1 MPRLDFSCGA
11 SDSPRQPPS
20 GGATRNNGSQRPL
33 SRTSLFGNSSSG
45 VGRNLMD
52 RLQQQDGADQIQQQR
67 RLASHAGLSAGKA
80 LGSSAAAEMQSP
92 SSMPLGAKIATS
104 DVPESSPISV
114 LFCPQ
119 TPSSAASPEFRF
131 GANPSPELLSPMRMP
146 PFHQLLPSP
155 LSQSFSLADT
165 PTQAPASAPTTAE
178 PTPATLAT
186 VATFPPSQMQSPLPS
201 PSSSASAMD
210 ISSVPS
216 LQMPSASA
224 HAHVAGEESLPQL
237 AEAGAGVGRG
247 ADQIDADRAVLDG
260 AADAGGSE
268 KCFLRPA
275 LPPLNIDAC
284 SRGGKVRRGH
294 LPPIPLPRNPSYSKE
309 YRLGR
314 SGSGRSSGA
323 FEDLLLAASAASP
336 SAHPSP
342 PAFAAHPAPSGS
354 SGGWHWQSLSQE
366 MRSAQH
372 AWSLEGSGVAEE
384 GGWSAQQAEWMVG
397 GDDEGLGSAES
408 LQLMRQWE
416 AEVEGLPLTVGGT
429 VMMGMGGAMGGA
441 IGGGMEGEEEEEPGS
456 PSTPSMAPRS
466 TDLECPDAPNSRVRG
481 EMCRTSSLHDTKLLM
496 TTQLKRSHSI
506 FLFDRHFE
514 FPTPFHSDRPPSCTL
529 SPSAPPHPTASC
541 LTLPVSALAP
551 GPFPKLSPSP
561 VPSPLTF
568 LIPPTPPHL
577 PPPPSPPPF
586 PPPFPPPILSLSP
599 RAQVYEARDRK
610 GGARCAVK
618 VSKRQFRSKGE
629 RERYMH
635 EIESVANVPEHAH
648 IVRYYRGWQQDS
660 HFYLQME
667 LCEGGSLRALLD
679 SLPQPLPEDQVW
691 RFVRQVASGLDHI
704 HSRGVLHL
712 DIKPDNIFIDAHGN
726 LKIGD
731 FGRAVWEQR
740 WDWEEGDGGYLAPE
754 LLQDEPPTTA
764 TDMYSFGAML
774 FELVFATRLPRSGL
788 PPSACPSPCGA
799 PSPFSAHGAPSPYG
813 MPSPYSPSPYCVAFS
828 SAAPSPVASAPC
840 RANPSFPPPRSTS
853 RGAGSP
859 AKGGGSPLKGLG
871 TRGGMGGSPVKPMGG
886 SGSSPVKGGGD
897 GVGSPA
903 ERGTGGSP
911 CKSMGRRG
919 SGGLAGA
926 VAGAA
931 GGGSGKDWSAAA
943 AAAAAAVAA
952 ADAAVGA
959 GCGRSEHLRELVFA
973 LLHGDAQERLQAHE
987 VVTIADAVL
996 RGEVDLGQGCMH
1008 KAREGAEQCGEEQ
1021 QHVEQMQGGSEREGQ
1036 CEEVNCDDSGA
1047 AMALD

>member
-67 RLASHAGLSAGKA
+67 RLASHGGLSAGKA

-104 DVPESSPISV
+104 EVPESSPISV

-131 GANPSPELLSPMRMP
+131 GANPSPELFSPMRMP

-165 PTQAPASAPTTAE
+165 PTQPPASTPTSSE
-178 PTPATLAT
+178 PTPATL
-186 VATFPPSQMQSPLPS
+186 PPSQMQSPLPS

-224 HAHVAGEESLPQL
+224 QAHVAGEESLPQL

-247 ADQIDADRAVLDG
+247 ADQIVADRAVLDG
-260 AADAGGSE
+260 AADAGGSD

-309 YRLGR
+309 HRLGR

-342 PAFAAHPAPSGS
+342 PAFGAHPAPSGS

-384 GGWSAQQAEWMVG
+384 GGWGAQQAEWMVG

-441 IGGGMEGEEEEEPGS
+441 MGGGMEGEEEEEPGS

-514 FPTPFHSDRPPSCTL
+514 FVREIGRGSYSM
-529 SPSAPPHPTASC
+529 
-541 LTLPVSALAP
+541 
-551 GPFPKLSPSP
+551 
-561 VPSPLTF
+561 
-568 LIPPTPPHL
+568 
-577 PPPPSPPPF
+577 
-586 PPPFPPPILSLSP
+586 
-599 RAQVYEARDRK
+599 VYEARDRK

-679 SLPQPLPEDQVW
+679 SLPHPLPEDQVW

-828 SAAPSPVASAPC
+828 SAAPSPVASAPG

-871 TRGGMGGSPVKPMGG
+871 ARGGMGGSPVKPMGG

-919 SGGLAGA
+919 SVGLAGA

-1021 QHVEQMQGGSEREGQ
+1021 QHVEQMQGGSEPEGQ
-1036 CEEVNCDDSGA
+1036 CEEANCEDSGA

>member
-1 MPRLDFSCGA
+1 MSLNSTDPTIGGGSPLKDWMPRLAEFSCGA
-11 SDSPRQPPS
+11 SDSPRLPSS
-20 GGATRNNGSQRPL
+20 GGGGTRNSGSQRPL
-33 SRTSLFGNSSSG
+33 SRVSLFGNSGSG

-52 RLQQQDGADQIQQQR
+52 RLQQQDGADQIQQQQ

-80 LGSSAAAEMQSP
+80 LGPSSAAEVQSP
-92 SSMPLGAKIATS
+92 SSMPLGSKIVAS
-104 DVPESSPISV
+104 EVPESSPISV

-119 TPSSAASPEFRF
+119 TPSSLASPEFRF
-131 GANPSPELLSPMRMP
+131 GANPSPEFLSPMRMP
-146 PFHQLLPSP
+146 AFQQLLPSP

-165 PTQAPASAPTTAE
+165 PAKAPASAPATSE
-178 PTPATLAT
+178 PSSATLAT
-186 VATFPPSQMQSPLPS
+186 TSFLPPQLPS
-201 PSSSASAMD
+201 PSPSAMD
-210 ISSVPS
+210 VG
-216 LQMPSASA
+216 SAAPDVKA
-224 HAHVAGEESLPQL
+224 HAHIVEEESLPQL
-237 AEAGAGVGRG
+237 AQAGAGVGRG
-247 ADQIDADRAVLDG
+247 ADQIDANRGVLDG
-260 AADAGGSE
+260 ALDAGGSE

-284 SRGGKVRRGH
+284 SRGNKMRRGH

-309 YRLGR
+309 HRLGR

-323 FEDLLLAASAASP
+323 FEELLLAASAASP

-342 PAFAAHPAPSGS
+342 SGS

-366 MRSAQH
+366 LRSAQQ

-384 GGWSAQQAEWMVG
+384 GGWGAQQAEWMVG

-429 VMMGMGGAMGGA
+429 VVMGMG
-441 IGGGMEGEEEEEPGS
+441 GEEEEEPGS

-514 FPTPFHSDRPPSCTL
+514 FVREIGRGSYSM
-529 SPSAPPHPTASC
+529 
-541 LTLPVSALAP
+541 
-551 GPFPKLSPSP
+551 
-561 VPSPLTF
+561 
-568 LIPPTPPHL
+568 
-577 PPPPSPPPF
+577 
-586 PPPFPPPILSLSP
+586 
-599 RAQVYEARDRK
+599 VYEARDRK
-610 GGARCAVK
+610 GGSRCAVK

-635 EIESVANVPEHAH
+635 EIESVANVPEHPH

-667 LCEGGSLRALLD
+667 LCDSGSLRALLD
-679 SLPQPLPEDQVW
+679 SLQHPLPEEQVW
-691 RFVRQVASGLDHI
+691 RYARQVACGLDHI
-704 HSRGVLHL
+704 HRRGVLHL

-740 WDWEEGDGGYLAPE
+740 WEWEEGDGGYLAPE

-774 FELVFATRLPRSGL
+774 FEMVFTTRLPRSGL

-799 PSPFSAHGAPSPYG
+799 PSPFSSHGAPSPYG
-813 MPSPYSPSPYCVAFS
+813 MASPFSPSPYCVAFS
-828 SAAPSPVASAPC
+828 SAAPSPVASAPG
-840 RANPSFPPPRSTS
+840 RPNSGFPPPRSTS

-859 AKGGGSPLKGLG
+859 AKGGSPLKGVG
-871 TRGGMGGSPVKPMGG
+871 QRGGIGGSPVKHMVG
-886 SGSSPVKGGGD
+886 SGSPVKAGAEGA
-897 GVGSPA
+897 GSPA
-903 ERGTGGSP
+903 ERDTGGSP
-911 CKSMGRRG
+911 GKCMGRRG
-919 SGGLAGA
+919 NAGLAGA
-926 VAGAA
+926 VAAAA
-931 GGGSGKDWSAAA
+931 GGVQGKEWSAAA

-973 LLHGDAQERLQAHE
+973 LLHVDAQERLQAHE

-996 RGEVDLGQGCMH
+996 RGEVDLGQGCMG
-1008 KAREGAEQCGEEQ
+1008 KAREGD
-1021 QHVEQMQGGSEREGQ
+1021 QHTQQMQGGVVHTANN
-1036 CEEVNCDDSGA
+1036 EEVNCEDCEA

>member
-514 FPTPFHSDRPPSCTL
+514 F
-529 SPSAPPHPTASC
+529 
-541 LTLPVSALAP
+541 
-551 GPFPKLSPSP
+551 
-561 VPSPLTF
+561 
-568 LIPPTPPHL
+568 
-577 PPPPSPPPF
+577 
-586 PPPFPPPILSLSP
+586 
-599 RAQVYEARDRK
+599 VYEARDRK

>member
-1 MPRLDFSCGA
+1 MPRLDFSCGV

-20 GGATRNNGSQRPL
+20 GGGSATRNIGSQRPL
-33 SRTSLFGNSSSG
+33 SRTSLFGNPNSG

-104 DVPESSPISV
+104 EVPESSPISV

-165 PTQAPASAPTTAE
+165 PTQAPASAPSTSE

-186 VATFPPSQMQSPLPS
+186 VPAFPPSQMPSPLPS

-210 ISSVPS
+210 VGSVPS

-309 YRLGR
+309 HRLGR

-323 FEDLLLAASAASP
+323 FEELLLAASAASP

-342 PAFAAHPAPSGS
+342 PAFGAHPAPSGS

-372 AWSLEGSGVAEE
+372 AWSLEGGVAEE
-384 GGWSAQQAEWMVG
+384 GGWGAQQAEWMVG

-416 AEVEGLPLTVGGT
+416 AEVEGLPLT
-429 VMMGMGGAMGGA
+429 
-441 IGGGMEGEEEEEPGS
+441 EEEEPGS

-514 FPTPFHSDRPPSCTL
+514 FVREIGRGSYSM
-529 SPSAPPHPTASC
+529 
-541 LTLPVSALAP
+541 
-551 GPFPKLSPSP
+551 
-561 VPSPLTF
+561 
-568 LIPPTPPHL
+568 
-577 PPPPSPPPF
+577 
-586 PPPFPPPILSLSP
+586 
-599 RAQVYEARDRK
+599 VYEARDRK

-679 SLPQPLPEDQVW
+679 SLSHPLPEDQVW

-774 FELVFATRLPRSGL
+774 FELSLPVLRGLLLCCALACGVCAWSRQPQL
-788 PPSACPSPCGA
+788 PP
-799 PSPFSAHGAPSPYG
+799 
-813 MPSPYSPSPYCVAFS
+813 
-828 SAAPSPVASAPC
+828 AALHIP
-840 RANPSFPPPRSTS
+840 
-853 RGAGSP
+853 GAGSP

-871 TRGGMGGSPVKPMGG
+871 ARGGMGGSPVKPMGG

-903 ERGTGGSP
+903 ERGTEGSP

-919 SGGLAGA
+919 SGGLAGS

-973 LLHGDAQERLQAHE
+973 LLHVDAQERLQAHE

-1021 QHVEQMQGGSEREGQ
+1021 QQHVEQMQGGSEPEGQ
-1036 CEEVNCDDSGA
+1036 CEEANCDDSGA

>member
-67 RLASHAGLSAGKA
+67 RLASHGGLSAGKA

-104 DVPESSPISV
+104 EVPESSPISV

-131 GANPSPELLSPMRMP
+131 GANPSPELFSPMRMP

-165 PTQAPASAPTTAE
+165 PTQPPASTPTSSE
-178 PTPATLAT
+178 PTPATL
-186 VATFPPSQMQSPLPS
+186 PPSQMQSPLPS

-224 HAHVAGEESLPQL
+224 QAHVAGEESLPQL

-247 ADQIDADRAVLDG
+247 ADQIVADRAVLDG
-260 AADAGGSE
+260 AADAGGSD

-309 YRLGR
+309 HRLGR

-342 PAFAAHPAPSGS
+342 PAFGAHPAPSGS

-384 GGWSAQQAEWMVG
+384 GGWGAQQAEWMVG

-429 VMMGMGGAMGGA
+429 VMMGMGGGHGGGYGRGNGGRGGGGA
-441 IGGGMEGEEEEEPGS
+441 RVAQHAQHGSALHGPRVPGRPQLQGARRDVS
-456 PSTPSMAPRS
+456 HEQSARHEAADDDAAEAVALHIPLRPPLRIRARDRPRLLQHGPSVPLASTPTPHPLPCPTHFTVIAPR
-466 TDLECPDAPNSRVRG
+466 LAPSRLPPRPIQLLLA
-481 EMCRTSSLHDTKLLM
+481 SL
-496 TTQLKRSHSI
+496 
-506 FLFDRHFE
+506 FLFLLSLLVRSQTFTIPCTLSSYLSHTPNP
-514 FPTPFHSDRPPSCTL
+514 PTPF
-529 SPSAPPHPTASC
+529 
-541 LTLPVSALAP
+541 
-551 GPFPKLSPSP
+551 
-561 VPSPLTF
+561 
-568 LIPPTPPHL
+568 
-577 PPPPSPPPF
+577 PPPPSLPPF

-679 SLPQPLPEDQVW
+679 SLPHPLPEDQVW

-726 LKIGD
+726 LKIGGD

-740 WDWEEGDGGYLAPE
+740 
-754 LLQDEPPTTA
+754 
-764 TDMYSFGAML
+764 
-774 FELVFATRLPRSGL
+774 
-788 PPSACPSPCGA
+788 
-799 PSPFSAHGAPSPYG
+799 AHGAPSPYG

-828 SAAPSPVASAPC
+828 SAAPSPVASAPG

-871 TRGGMGGSPVKPMGG
+871 ARGGHGGQSCEAHGG
-886 SGSSPVKGGGD
+886 
-897 GVGSPA
+897 
-903 ERGTGGSP
+903 EW
-911 CKSMGRRG
+911 CGR
-919 SGGLAGA
+919 
-926 VAGAA
+926 
-931 GGGSGKDWSAAA
+931 GGSGKDWSAAA

-987 VVTIADAVL
+987 VVTIAERSAARGGGPGAGVHAQGSRRGRAVW
-996 RGEVDLGQGCMH
+996 G
-1008 KAREGAEQCGEEQ
+1008 
-1021 QHVEQMQGGSEREGQ
+1021 
-1036 CEEVNCDDSGA
+1036 GA
-1047 AMALD
+1047 AACGADAGGGVNLKGSARRLIVRIVGLLWRWIE